1 MPVIKIST
9 FGGIAPKVPPRYL
22 KISGAQFAFNCP
34 MWNGS
39 LTPIKDLG
47 NSVHTLTKS
56 GVPQT
61 IYRFGQ
67 DTISDDRYWFHWPAD
82 VDVCRGQVAGDAS
95 EWTFFTGDGVPKA
108 TYNSLALATGNYPTN
123 SRPLGLPAPSISA
136 TATAADFDPASHPA
150 EVILTEAHI
159 EQMNTTNDVLV
170 SITTDTASAY
180 TTADLVNGGNNV
192 TAAHVRSKINAL
204 SGVTAVVED
213 ETVKVTT
220 TATGT
225 DAKLFVKFQ
234 TGTEFDTDGSFTLD
248 AAGTKLDLDDSG
260 NANTDAYI
268 IIEDG
273 EIGSISS
280 GDVIKVSTEGGEI
293 FSAGSGGTK
302 TATSLVSFINS
313 RDTGNKI
320 LATKYGS
327 CVVITPRG
335 EGDGV
340 NGHIQYKRTVS
351 GKTAYK
357 DRVDG
362 SEAASPAYV
371 FVTQD
376 DVDEAH
382 ERFIRLKVNSNKNY
396 IYAPDNATVNDL
408 VSLSPYGVA
417 VEIFGQVEPFA
428 VVKTDTVGSN
438 VSIDLRSGLYPEDPI
453 YSVQSG
459 EGYIDEDQTL
469 ETRIY
474 TYTWVNKEAGFTIE
488 SAPAEA
494 SNGVEVRTGQGVNL
508 SGLEPTPG
516 GEYIATNRR
525 IYRSVSGIYLF
536 VKELPASS
544 TSFTDDVK
552 PEDLAEEMPT
562 LNWSAP
568 PSNLAGL
575 TNLPNGMMAGFV
587 GRDVY
592 FCDPYHP
599 HAWPEQYIQTLDYP
613 VVGFGRMDTTLAVLT
628 TGVPYLIQG
637 AHPTTMAVVKSDLQQ
652 ACVSKRSIVSHG
664 GAVFYAAP
672 DGLMMLSPGGSKIV
686 TEQLFDRTQWQAFFN
701 PESIHA
707 YAHDKQYIAFYD
719 NGTTQGGFIYDMTSG
734 NIITHDIYAE
744 AAFHDLQR
752 DKLFVALADRSV
764 RVWGAGSPKS
774 YIWRSKKFTMPKPL
788 SFGWGQLEAEGYSM
802 IVKFYV
808 DGSIVHTR
816 TVGSRDPF
824 RLPVLVGRDWEIQ
837 VEGTHEV
844 FAVSLAHSASEL
856 RDG

>member
-1 MPVIKIST
+1 MPVLKISS
-9 FGGIAPKVPPRYL
+9 FGGIAPKVPSRYL
-22 KISGAQFAFNCP
+22 KETAAQVAFNCP

-39 LTPIKDLG
+39 LTAIADYG
-47 NSVHTLTKS
+47 SSVHTLTKS

-67 DTISDDRYWFHWPAD
+67 DTVADDRYWFHWPAD
-82 VDVCRGQVAGDAS
+82 VDVCRGQIAGDAS

-108 TYNSLALATGNYPTN
+108 TYNALALATGNYPTN
-123 SRPLGLPAPSISA
+123 ARPLGLPAPSISA

-159 EQMNTTNDVLV
+159 AEMNKDNDVLV
-170 SITTDTASAY
+170 SITTDTNSEY
-180 TTADLVNGGNNV
+180 TTADLVNTTI
-192 TAAHVRSKINAL
+192 TATHVRSKINAL
-204 SGVTAVVED
+204 SGVNAVVED
-213 ETVKVTT
+213 DTVKVTT
-220 TATGT
+220 TATGV

-234 TGTEFDTDGSFTLD
+234 TGTEYNTEGTFTADT
-248 AAGTKLDLDDSG
+248 ANTKLDLDGSG
-260 NANTDAYI
+260 TADTDAYV

-273 EIGSISS
+273 EIGSIGS
-280 GDVIKVSTEGGEI
+280 GDTIEVKTEGGVV
-293 FSAGSGGTK
+293 FSANSTGTK
-302 TATSLVSFINS
+302 TATTLTSFINS
-313 RDTGNKI
+313 NDSSNKI

-327 CVVITPRG
+327 CVVITPRS
-335 EGDGV
+335 EGDGQ
-340 NGHIQYKRTVS
+340 NGFIQYKRTSS
-351 GKTAYK
+351 GTEVYK

-371 FVTQD
+371 FVKQSD
-376 DVDEAH
+376 IDEAQ
-382 ERFIRLKVNSNKNY
+382 ERFIRLTVNNNKNY
-396 IYAPDNATVNDL
+396 IYTTATATVSDL
-408 VSLSPYGVA
+408 LSLSSYGVT
-417 VEIFGQVEPFA
+417 VETFGQVSPFA
-428 VVKTDTVGSN
+428 VVKTNTVGSS
-438 VSIDLRSGLYPEDPI
+438 VSLELRSGLFPNDPI

-474 TYTWVNKEAGFTIE
+474 TYTWVNKEAGFTFE
-488 SAPAEA
+488 SAPAPA
-494 SNGVEVRTGQGVNL
+494 SNGVEVRTGQDVNI
-508 SGLEPTPG
+508 SGLEATPG

-525 IYRSVSGIYLF
+525 IYRSVSGVYLF
-536 VKELPASS
+536 VTELPASS
-544 TSFTDDVK
+544 STFTDNVK
-552 PEDLAEEMPT
+552 PEDLAEEIPT
-562 LNWSAP
+562 LNWSDP
-568 PSNLAGL
+568 PANLAGL

-599 HAWPEQYIQTLDYP
+599 HAWPEQYIQTIDYP
-613 VVGFGRMDTTLAVLT
+613 VVGLGRMDTTLAVLT

-664 GAVFYAAP
+664 GAVIYAAP
-672 DGLMMLSPGGSKIV
+672 DGLMLLSPGGSRIV
-686 TEQLFDRTQWQAFFN
+686 TEQLFDRDQWQTFFK

-764 RVWGAGSPKS
+764 RVWGDGSVKN
-774 YIWRSKKFTMPKPL
+774 YTWRSKKFTMPKPL
-788 SFGWGQLEAEGYSM
+788 SFGWAQLEAEAYSM
-802 IVKFYV
+802 VMKLYV
-808 DGSIVHTR
+808 DGTLAHTR

-824 RLPVLVGRDWEIQ
+824 RLPVVVGRDWEIQ

-844 FAVSLAHSASEL
+844 FSLALAHSASEL